1 MGVRRVTTPQGRH
14 VVNQLNE
21 LHDGSAYLC
30 SDHHRRHRQPHAP
43 PPHPPNRR
51 PAAGVGNVNEDDDD
65 DRHHHHDRHDY
76 HQQHHDHNQ
85 HDHHQ
90 QQQHQRHR
98 HGRDDLQETQRGGGG
113 GGGGGWRPVVQPP
126 REPRRSG
133 GHIKRLTLFRNG
145 AVGPQRALLLSRQS
159 APNLE
164 AVLAYFSEILQCPV
178 RQLYT
183 RNGSRVESLEGL
195 FNGPSSLVAAGSEPF
210 RAVAYDG
217 VTSRHKLPGLA
228 KVARGPEPSAT
239 PANFG
244 LEASKKVI
252 HPRLPS
258 SRHSRYSFSIASDRV
273 YGNGDSSTASLV
285 SSVSRLA
292 AKDHHQEDHHHHLP
306 HGHTAA
312 KVRRTD
318 KPSDVRKQIR
328 VNTDGSMTVE
338 MNVRLNLEEEETV
351 RWVTNISREKSGAER
366 RVGQTVTNE
375 GYGTDDSIGPMG
387 DDGSVTIACCDDDDE
402 VDDDDEMQRRRRC
415 FEGKCPPMENLF
427 GVNAKRQVVDELQR
441 AALQQG
447 GDAYEGWHNDR
458 ADDAEFDNDGRSSS
472 FTSKNE
478 RFSFFTVAEG
488 EVKERRFDSSPM
500 MSMAPAATNVSA
512 MAMCNDV
519 LEYCTTSRCSTHSSF
534 WSSVSSRRQPRKE
547 GADRGSGVGGEEEE
561 EREAMELRG
570 EVVGSDGIACVD
582 DDGGG
587 GGGGACGG
595 NGGDGD
601 SCDGGESSDVG
612 RGNEGGAGSFQGSE
626 RLPSGGSDAT
636 TLASAG
642 VTGEM
647 DPASVMSAEPELD
660 SASVAADGER
670 DLGGHVSIDGELT
683 LVHDPRDI
691 PSSLISSQSRDSHLG
706 DKAAC
711 GLLSRSE
718 RPTVMSPALSA
729 TSKSKTRSRGGG
741 GGGGGENMMPRPS
754 PSPSLNSSHR
764 SHRSRRSA
772 ASTDQKGRGE
782 LLANNCHPSHRTS
795 SIRGVSDDG
804 ACSTVQCEDG
814 EVGKENDDD
823 DGECSHTSPCKLSDA
838 GITTPAT
845 RSDRGQA
852 QMATPRIECHSGSTG
867 GSKAS
872 SLLSESISARHSQT
886 NQEDDGE
893 KSCDGR
899 RKAPSSHSSAWSKSY
914 EEGSPGPASL
924 KVVSRHSKSGVSGT
938 ISRAASSVSSADGPS
953 LVPVPPHGR
962 GSRSSHAQ
970 TTGSSRRD
978 RLRVTSRNGSS
989 MATAPARSLKVSG
1002 REDRSRASSDG
1013 SKSRPASLGS
1023 NSRSELDGNAGTAG
1037 TRRSRDSGS
1046 VNEIERTD
1054 SQLSEA
1060 LVSQLTDLPEE
1071 SPEDVVRKWLTRIP
1085 SRASTIQ
1092 DDFFT
1097 DLDLIPEE
1105 EHGGGAAV
1113 ADADAGAE
1121 HEGDLGHNATP
1132 FESNGET
1139 GMLLQPPSDD
1149 QDERSASE
1157 TQAEENRDWSVLHD
1171 SGNCR
1176 HSSEKENG
1184 IRHVSEQQLRLNKK
1198 LFRLLKQLFRNQ
1210 LSHPELKKSNSMPE
1224 LTDESWALRNQSIA
1238 INIAVSL
1245 LSSLETTSN
1254 EDEASTPFVPL
1265 TDVAQRLRKLGPGS
1279 SDRHRSLTSEQLLHL
1294 RKLLTSQTHGRR
1306 KQMEYSSVAE
1316 GQVEPEEKKGSTLVE
1331 ESGDCGR
1338 PAVCNDNGYGSNN
1351 GNKNGDGESKK
1362 ALDDD
1367 GDGHQ
1372 EDVVDE
1378 EEEANEDEG
1387 SHVFN
1392 GEANADMNGYG
1403 SNGEV
1408 DDAEGVVYEEQ
1419 SEGDEGKHEDDEES
1433 DVAEDKRRLENGGDD
1448 VAMEINEDV
1457 SQGGDEKAR
1466 EMCEA
1471 DEDII
1476 ADEAPKEEAGIEEI
1490 EEGGDDV
1497 EATGEREVEAVEVV
1511 SAAAE
1516 EKEEMA
1522 VADCNSAVASEG
1534 TAVDEGTE
1542 DGSDCE
1548 DDAAEN
1554 GDEGEDVSIKD
1565 PHSEHTVGEVA
1576 EGEADETG
1584 AENDVQ
1590 NEAEVEMNDNTSQA
1604 NGKTEDGES
1613 EACDFEQ
1620 NAKDDEATE
1629 KEMSPDEMGEDV
1641 DDVEANSGKDGGEEE
1656 CTAEDELAPV
1666 NGGEDKHEEVD
1677 EEGYAGTGGEDDIAD
1692 EVDENVEDEVG
1703 GEHDDLEQDADPNNT
1718 SCVDEEQDEQV
1729 YREDELEEEEETK
1742 EQPEAQE
1749 HQEEVEQEDGQQ
1761 VQEHEEDIQQVEIQ
1775 EESQPEDQEEEKH
1788 QQQIEEERQQEEHG
1802 EEAEQEEHQEE
1813 SKEVELEDLEEAEEE
1828 DQQENIHEGA
1838 EQELQ
1843 EEQELEK
1850 AKQEWDD
1857 QGEEHEVQE
1866 EEKQQQEEIHEE
1878 ADGEENQE
1886 EEDTEIPDAEDTG
1899 ECGEMRS
1906 KSESCPVD
1914 NEDGANEDSG
1924 GDASKSSCSEDAFN
1938 NDNAEDAVE
1947 EKAAPETSLDNDEQM
1962 ATENEEQVEM
1972 NDESSIHDEL
1982 SESDA
1987 ENASRPESAGPGTPT
2002 LQEED
2007 GNQEDGK
2014 EEVDNIVQETS
2025 TSASDSEKAH
2035 SDHGEE
2041 SADGDSSTE
2050 AEGDLEDACT
2060 SVTAVE
2066 ELQCESSTLQPRDAG
2081 RCRDVGTQVS
2091 LDEDEASGRWR
2102 RLASSRA
2109 LGGGRGG
2116 STVLTP
2122 PTPDIAS
2129 RVCWS
2134 RNESTDMP
2142 HEHEVVEN
2150 PERTLKNQQPTDVL
2164 SAAEDSDP
2172 QWIVS
2177 ENYLRR
2183 RALPQQCVAELD
2195 TTSGETSDEAKY
2207 LRLNRPLQM
2216 DDISSSELED
2226 TLSPEPCC
2234 NFYREP
2240 HGTDSDPFPSDACSF
2255 DSLKAAKLPA
2265 GEKTASASTE
2275 HLGSVRSETA
2285 AAEKFVEATDRR
2297 ASLMSET
2304 AEAGS
2309 DEGRSLAACGNYC
2322 TILTALQT
2330 DEGRLFSPYRKVFD
2344 PSDPWVVHLVCS
2356 LERQCM
2362 AQWLNV
2368 LEDAKTRW
2376 GMEGEEIN
2384 EIILEVKRDAQRR
2397 IRRGILAELEK
2408 IKISIVGKVPQKVGG
2423 SMVES
2428 VASRMLRKSSPG
2440 ILEAQSR
2447 NLAHVIAE
2455 LNQKQGHNN
2464 NDNNNGNG
2472 KSVSIEG
2479 APSTLR
2485 VTEENVYATF
2495 QIPQIIKEFD
2505 LKLILNADA
2514 AAPGGDG
2521 DLDDNNGNPG
2531 NADQEDEGH
2540 ELLSQGNVSTAL
2552 NGESLVGTDAEFAD
2566 NEATEGQS
2574 ESACQD
2580 YADGSIETEEAENC
2594 VNEVAGDEEV
2604 EAAAHINGEEV
2615 LEAGECEGSLPESA
2629 TENDNDR
2636 DNDGDDSDG
2645 AREETA
2651 IKEAEAGGEN
2661 AEADLTLEDELPED
2675 SEQDPQMEACEDC
2688 EEEVQPESSE
2698 VNDGDEKEEGGSGE
2712 SDEEYAGEVAVLNRD
2727 ELDMANGGVEDGEDG
2742 NSDAGSG
2749 VGQENADD
2757 DVKEGDEVEPQ
2768 SEHGA
2773 ASDQADGSEDADMS
2787 QGDHVKESEAGED
2800 DVSQEM
2806 VREKDATDD
2815 DDNEVEN
2822 GSGEQV
2828 EEGEEEDVD
2837 GSGGDSGEGGAS
2849 NQDVLDSQSGAEE
2862 EGGGGD
2868 DEVGENVSGDEGDAE
2883 HAQKEADNGIAEAQ
2897 GEEEHIDT
2905 DDALEQEDANE
2916 GGDDCEVTGD
2926 EGGEEEVGTNAKEE
2940 GDEEAAMSDEVSQN
2954 GSAPEEEDLQNCD
2967 QDDDM
2972 SGSCEAPK
2980 ENGVDEQEGGEDEG
2994 EAAIGDEEEPVAE
3007 DCDGSIGN
3015 DGDHDVAENKGVGD
3029 DDGHDEGDDVEPEG
3043 VEGDNVED
3051 NEDVGE
3057 NVEESDAGANQAGNE
3072 EDAEKEDDLQQD
3084 EENAESM
3091 EDVEAGM
3098 SNEEPREEDGE
3109 AGVSVTS
3116 DEACEQSE
3124 EVPEEN
3130 EVVEHNGVS
3139 ESNGES
3145 SPVAEDENAL
3155 RNTTDND
3162 GKEDSSRNGE
3172 QETSLEGE
3180 SKEGEDQKVEA
3191 EEEEANEE
3199 DTDIGSCDSSTAVK
3213 GSSSSSQG
3221 AEEAGAVH
3229 ADESE
3234 GTVAACGGAAC
3245 VSGRARRSRFS
3256 TKSIAGEEQCAD
3268 DIDGDDLDF

>member
-1 MGVRRVTTPQGRH
+1 GGGGGGDASRRARRSPAKRVYFYKSGDPQFGALPLVVSERSFRTFESLLDELSRRVPLPMGVRRVTTPQGRH

-183 RNGSRVESLEGL
+183 RNGSR
-195 FNGPSSLVAAGSEPF
+195 
-210 RAVAYDG
+210 
-217 VTSRHKLPGLA
+217 
-228 KVARGPEPSAT
+228 
-239 PANFG
+239 
-244 LEASKKVI
+244 
-252 HPRLPS
+252 
-258 SRHSRYSFSIASDRV
+258 
-273 YGNGDSSTASLV
+273 
-285 SSVSRLA
+285 
-292 AKDHHQEDHHHHLP
+292 DHHQEDHHHHLP

-387 DDGSVTIACCDDDDE
+387 DDGSVTIACCNDDDE

-519 LEYCTTSRCSTHSSF
+519 LEYCTTSRCSTHSSL

-570 EVVGSDGIACVD
+570 EV
-582 DDGGG
+582 
-587 GGGGACGG
+587 
-595 NGGDGD
+595 
-601 SCDGGESSDVG
+601 
-612 RGNEGGAGSFQGSE
+612 
-626 RLPSGGSDAT
+626 
-636 TLASAG
+636 
-642 VTGEM
+642 
-647 DPASVMSAEPELD
+647 
-660 SASVAADGER
+660 
-670 DLGGHVSIDGELT
+670 
-683 LVHDPRDI
+683 
-691 PSSLISSQSRDSHLG
+691 
-706 DKAAC
+706 
-711 GLLSRSE
+711 
-718 RPTVMSPALSA
+718 
-729 TSKSKTRSRGGG
+729 
-741 GGGGGENMMPRPS
+741 
-754 PSPSLNSSHR
+754 
-764 SHRSRRSA
+764 
-772 ASTDQKGRGE
+772 
-782 LLANNCHPSHRTS
+782 
-795 SIRGVSDDG
+795 
-804 ACSTVQCEDG
+804 
-814 EVGKENDDD
+814 
-823 DGECSHTSPCKLSDA
+823 
-838 GITTPAT
+838 
-845 RSDRGQA
+845 
-852 QMATPRIECHSGSTG
+852 
-867 GSKAS
+867 
-872 SLLSESISARHSQT
+872 T

-970 TTGSSRRD
+970 TAGSSRRD

-1037 TRRSRDSGS
+1037 MRRSRDSGS

-1157 TQAEENRDWSVLHD
+1157 TQAEGNRDWSVLHD

-1331 ESGDCGR
+1331 ESGDFGR

-1457 SQGGDEKAR
+1457 SQGGDEKAG

-1522 VADCNSAVASEG
+1522 VADCSSDVASEG

-1565 PHSEHTVGEVA
+1565 PHSEHTVGKVA

-1692 EVDENVEDEVG
+1692 EVDENVEDETKNKMNKYI
-1703 GEHDDLEQDADPNNT
+1703 EKMNWRKKKKLRNNQKHKNIRKKWNKKMQKKKKINKKIFMKEPNKSCKKNKNWKKQNKNGMIKEKNT
-1718 SCVDEEQDEQV
+1718 KFKKKRNSNKKKFMKKQM
-1729 YREDELEEEEETK
+1729 
-1742 EQPEAQE
+1742 
-1749 HQEEVEQEDGQQ
+1749 
-1761 VQEHEEDIQQVEIQ
+1761 
-1775 EESQPEDQEEEKH
+1775 EKKIRKKRT
-1788 QQQIEEERQQEEHG
+1788 QKFLMLKTR
-1802 EEAEQEEHQEE
+1802 
-1813 SKEVELEDLEEAEEE
+1813 
-1828 DQQENIHEGA
+1828 
-1838 EQELQ
+1838 
-1843 EEQELEK
+1843 
-1850 AKQEWDD
+1850 
-1857 QGEEHEVQE
+1857 
-1866 EEKQQQEEIHEE
+1866 
-1878 ADGEENQE
+1878 
-1886 EEDTEIPDAEDTG
+1886 
-1899 ECGEMRS
+1899 
-1906 KSESCPVD
+1906 
-1914 NEDGANEDSG
+1914 
-1924 GDASKSSCSEDAFN
+1924 AS
-1938 NDNAEDAVE
+1938 V
-1947 EKAAPETSLDNDEQM
+1947 
-1962 ATENEEQVEM
+1962 
-1972 NDESSIHDEL
+1972 
-1982 SESDA
+1982 
-1987 ENASRPESAGPGTPT
+1987 
-2002 LQEED
+2002 EED

-2066 ELQCESSTLQPRDAG
+2066 ELQCESSTLQPRDAW

-2091 LDEDEASGRWR
+2091 LDEDEASERWR

-2129 RVCWS
+2129 RVRWS

-2472 KSVSIEG
+2472 KSVSTEG

-2531 NADQEDEGH
+2531 NADQEDEDH

-2604 EAAAHINGEEV
+2604 EATAHINGEEV

-2727 ELDMANGGVEDGEDG
+2727 ELDMANGGVEDGEAG

-2787 QGDHVKESEAGED
+2787 QGDHAKESEAGED

-2806 VREKDATDD
+2806 VREKDATAD

-2822 GSGEQV
+2822 GSGEQD

-2849 NQDVLDSQSGAEE
+2849 NQDVLDPQSGAEE

-2897 GEEEHIDT
+2897 GEEERIDA

-3057 NVEESDAGANQAGNE
+3057 NVEESDSGANQAGNE

-3091 EDVEAGM
+3091 EDVEARM

-3172 QETSLEGE
+3172 QESSLEGE

-3199 DTDIGSCDSSTAVK
+3199 DTDVGSCDSSTAVK

-3234 GTVAACGGAAC
+3234 ETVAACGGAAC
-3245 VSGRARRSRFS
+3245 MSGRARRSRFS

>member
-1 MGVRRVTTPQGRH
+1 
-14 VVNQLNE
+14 
-21 LHDGSAYLC
+21 
-30 SDHHRRHRQPHAP
+30 
-43 PPHPPNRR
+43 
-51 PAAGVGNVNEDDDD
+51 
-65 DRHHHHDRHDY
+65 
-76 HQQHHDHNQ
+76 
-85 HDHHQ
+85 
-90 QQQHQRHR
+90 
-98 HGRDDLQETQRGGGG
+98 
-113 GGGGGWRPVVQPP
+113 
-126 REPRRSG
+126 
-133 GHIKRLTLFRNG
+133 
-145 AVGPQRALLLSRQS
+145 
-159 APNLE
+159 
-164 AVLAYFSEILQCPV
+164 
-178 RQLYT
+178 
-183 RNGSRVESLEGL
+183 
-195 FNGPSSLVAAGSEPF
+195 
-210 RAVAYDG
+210 
-217 VTSRHKLPGLA
+217 
-228 KVARGPEPSAT
+228 
-239 PANFG
+239 
-244 LEASKKVI
+244 
-252 HPRLPS
+252 
-258 SRHSRYSFSIASDRV
+258 
-273 YGNGDSSTASLV
+273 
-285 SSVSRLA
+285 
-292 AKDHHQEDHHHHLP
+292 
-306 HGHTAA
+306 
-312 KVRRTD
+312 
-318 KPSDVRKQIR
+318 
-328 VNTDGSMTVE
+328 
-338 MNVRLNLEEEETV
+338 
-351 RWVTNISREKSGAER
+351 
-366 RVGQTVTNE
+366 
-375 GYGTDDSIGPMG
+375 
-387 DDGSVTIACCDDDDE
+387 
-402 VDDDDEMQRRRRC
+402 
-415 FEGKCPPMENLF
+415 
-427 GVNAKRQVVDELQR
+427 
-441 AALQQG
+441 
-447 GDAYEGWHNDR
+447 
-458 ADDAEFDNDGRSSS
+458 
-472 FTSKNE
+472 
-478 RFSFFTVAEG
+478 
-488 EVKERRFDSSPM
+488 
-500 MSMAPAATNVSA
+500 
-512 MAMCNDV
+512 
-519 LEYCTTSRCSTHSSF
+519 
-534 WSSVSSRRQPRKE
+534 
-547 GADRGSGVGGEEEE
+547 
-561 EREAMELRG
+561 
-570 EVVGSDGIACVD
+570 
-582 DDGGG
+582 
-587 GGGGACGG
+587 
-595 NGGDGD
+595 
-601 SCDGGESSDVG
+601 
-612 RGNEGGAGSFQGSE
+612 
-626 RLPSGGSDAT
+626 
-636 TLASAG
+636 
-642 VTGEM
+642 
-647 DPASVMSAEPELD
+647 
-660 SASVAADGER
+660 
-670 DLGGHVSIDGELT
+670 
-683 LVHDPRDI
+683 
-691 PSSLISSQSRDSHLG
+691 
-706 DKAAC
+706 
-711 GLLSRSE
+711 
-718 RPTVMSPALSA
+718 
-729 TSKSKTRSRGGG
+729 
-741 GGGGGENMMPRPS
+741 
-754 PSPSLNSSHR
+754 
-764 SHRSRRSA
+764 
-772 ASTDQKGRGE
+772 
-782 LLANNCHPSHRTS
+782 
-795 SIRGVSDDG
+795 
-804 ACSTVQCEDG
+804 
-814 EVGKENDDD
+814 
-823 DGECSHTSPCKLSDA
+823 
-838 GITTPAT
+838 
-845 RSDRGQA
+845 
-852 QMATPRIECHSGSTG
+852 
-867 GSKAS
+867 
-872 SLLSESISARHSQT
+872 
-886 NQEDDGE
+886 
-893 KSCDGR
+893 
-899 RKAPSSHSSAWSKSY
+899 
-914 EEGSPGPASL
+914 
-924 KVVSRHSKSGVSGT
+924 
-938 ISRAASSVSSADGPS
+938 
-953 LVPVPPHGR
+953 
-962 GSRSSHAQ
+962 
-970 TTGSSRRD
+970 
-978 RLRVTSRNGSS
+978 
-989 MATAPARSLKVSG
+989 
-1002 REDRSRASSDG
+1002 
-1013 SKSRPASLGS
+1013 
-1023 NSRSELDGNAGTAG
+1023 
-1037 TRRSRDSGS
+1037 
-1046 VNEIERTD
+1046 
-1054 SQLSEA
+1054 
-1060 LVSQLTDLPEE
+1060 
-1071 SPEDVVRKWLTRIP
+1071 
-1085 SRASTIQ
+1085 
-1092 DDFFT
+1092 
-1097 DLDLIPEE
+1097 
-1105 EHGGGAAV
+1105 
-1113 ADADAGAE
+1113 
-1121 HEGDLGHNATP
+1121 
-1132 FESNGET
+1132 
-1139 GMLLQPPSDD
+1139 
-1149 QDERSASE
+1149 
-1157 TQAEENRDWSVLHD
+1157 
-1171 SGNCR
+1171 
-1176 HSSEKENG
+1176 
-1184 IRHVSEQQLRLNKK
+1184 
-1198 LFRLLKQLFRNQ
+1198 
-1210 LSHPELKKSNSMPE
+1210 
-1224 LTDESWALRNQSIA
+1224 
-1238 INIAVSL
+1238 
-1245 LSSLETTSN
+1245 
-1254 EDEASTPFVPL
+1254 
-1265 TDVAQRLRKLGPGS
+1265 
-1279 SDRHRSLTSEQLLHL
+1279 
-1294 RKLLTSQTHGRR
+1294 
-1306 KQMEYSSVAE
+1306 
-1316 GQVEPEEKKGSTLVE
+1316 
-1331 ESGDCGR
+1331 
-1338 PAVCNDNGYGSNN
+1338 
-1351 GNKNGDGESKK
+1351 
-1362 ALDDD
+1362 
-1367 GDGHQ
+1367 
-1372 EDVVDE
+1372 
-1378 EEEANEDEG
+1378 
-1387 SHVFN
+1387 
-1392 GEANADMNGYG
+1392 
-1403 SNGEV
+1403 
-1408 DDAEGVVYEEQ
+1408 
-1419 SEGDEGKHEDDEES
+1419 
-1433 DVAEDKRRLENGGDD
+1433 
-1448 VAMEINEDV
+1448 
-1457 SQGGDEKAR
+1457 
-1466 EMCEA
+1466 
-1471 DEDII
+1471 
-1476 ADEAPKEEAGIEEI
+1476 
-1490 EEGGDDV
+1490 
-1497 EATGEREVEAVEVV
+1497 
-1511 SAAAE
+1511 
-1516 EKEEMA
+1516 MA
-1522 VADCNSAVASEG
+1522 VADCSSAVASEG

-1584 AENDVQ
+1584 ADNDVQ

-1641 DDVEANSGKDGGEEE
+1641 DDVEANSEKYGGEEE

-1666 NGGEDKHEEVD
+1666 NGDEDKHEEVD
-1677 EEGYAGTGGEDDIAD
+1677 EEGDAGTGGEDDIAD
-1692 EVDENVEDEVG
+1692 EVVVDENVEDEVG

-1718 SCVDEEQDEQV
+1718 ACVDEEQDEQV

-1761 VQEHEEDIQQVEIQ
+1761 VQEQEEEIQQVEIQ
-1775 EESQPEDQEEEKH
+1775 EESQPEDQEEETH

-1813 SKEVELEDLEEAEEE
+1813 SKEVELEHLEEAEEE

-1866 EEKQQQEEIHEE
+1866 EEKQHQEEMHEE
-1878 ADGEENQE
+1878 TDGEENQE

-1899 ECGEMRS
+1899 ECGETCS

-1924 GDASKSSCSEDAFN
+1924 GDASKSSCSEDTLN

-2014 EEVDNIVQETS
+2014 EVDNIVQETS

-2066 ELQCESSTLQPRDAG
+2066 ERQCVSSTPQPRDAG

-2091 LDEDEASGRWR
+2091 LDEDEASRRWR
-2102 RLASSRA
+2102 RLASSHA
-2109 LGGGRGG
+2109 LGEGRGG
-2116 STVLTP
+2116 STVPTP

-2150 PERTLKNQQPTDVL
+2150 PERTLKNQQPMDVL

-2172 QWIVS
+2172 QWIIS

-2183 RALPQQCVAELD
+2183 RALPQQCVGELD

-2265 GEKTASASTE
+2265 GEKTASASTD
-2275 HLGSVRSETA
+2275 HLGSVRSETPA
-2285 AAEKFVEATDRR
+2285 TEKFVEATDRR

-2408 IKISIVGKVPQKVGG
+2408 IKISIMGKVPQKVGG

-2479 APSTLR
+2479 DPSTLR

-2531 NADQEDEGH
+2531 NADQEDEDH
-2540 ELLSQGNVSTAL
+2540 ELLSQGHVSTAL

-2615 LEAGECEGSLPESA
+2615 LEARECEGSLPESA

-2651 IKEAEAGGEN
+2651 IKEAETGGEN

-2698 VNDGDEKEEGGSGE
+2698 VNDGNEKEEGGSGE
-2712 SDEEYAGEVAVLNRD
+2712 SDEEDAGEVAVLNKD
-2727 ELDMANGGVEDGEDG
+2727 ELDMANGGVEDGEAGD
-2742 NSDAGSG
+2742 SDAGSG
-2749 VGQENADD
+2749 VGQENADED
-2757 DVKEGDEVEPQ
+2757 NVKEGDEVEPQ

-2787 QGDHVKESEAGED
+2787 QGDHAKESETGED

-2806 VREKDATDD
+2806 AREKDATAD

-2822 GSGEQV
+2822 GSGEQD

-2837 GSGGDSGEGGAS
+2837 GSGGDSGEGGGS
-2849 NQDVLDSQSGAEE
+2849 NQDVLDPQSGAEE

-2897 GEEEHIDT
+2897 GEDERIDA

-2916 GGDDCEVTGD
+2916 GGDDCDVTGD

-2967 QDDDM
+2967 QDDDT

-2980 ENGVDEQEGGEDEG
+2980 ENVVDENEGGEDEG

-3029 DDGHDEGDDVEPEG
+3029 DDDDGHDEGDDVEPEG

-3057 NVEESDAGANQAGNE
+3057 NVEESDAGANQAGTE

-3084 EENAESM
+3084 EENAEST

-3124 EVPEEN
+3124 EVREEN

-3155 RNTTDND
+3155 RHTTDND

-3172 QETSLEGE
+3172 EETSLEGE

-3191 EEEEANEE
+3191 EEEEEANEE
-3199 DTDIGSCDSSTAVK
+3199 DTDVGSCDSSTAVK

-3256 TKSIAGEEQCAD
+3256 TKSIAGEEQCVD

>member
-1 MGVRRVTTPQGRH
+1 MMMTIFV
-14 VVNQLNE
+14 
-21 LHDGSAYLC
+21 SISLC
-30 SDHHRRHRQPHAP
+30 
-43 PPHPPNRR
+43 
-51 PAAGVGNVNEDDDD
+51 
-65 DRHHHHDRHDY
+65 
-76 HQQHHDHNQ
+76 
-85 HDHHQ
+85 
-90 QQQHQRHR
+90 
-98 HGRDDLQETQRGGGG
+98 
-113 GGGGGWRPVVQPP
+113 
-126 REPRRSG
+126 
-133 GHIKRLTLFRNG
+133 
-145 AVGPQRALLLSRQS
+145 LS
-159 APNLE
+159 
-164 AVLAYFSEILQCPV
+164 C
-178 RQLYT
+178 
-183 RNGSRVESLEGL
+183 
-195 FNGPSSLVAAGSEPF
+195 
-210 RAVAYDG
+210 
-217 VTSRHKLPGLA
+217 
-228 KVARGPEPSAT
+228 PSASVSVT
-239 PANFG
+239 VSAAFRSEKANFG

-252 HPRLPS
+252 HPRPPS

-292 AKDHHQEDHHHHLP
+292 AKDHHQDDHHHLP

-312 KVRRTD
+312 KVRQMD

-328 VNTDGSMTVE
+328 VNPDGSMTVE
-338 MNVRLNLEEEETV
+338 MNVRLNLEEEEETV
-351 RWVTNISREKSGAER
+351 RWVTNISREKSGSER
-366 RVGQTVTNE
+366 RVGQAVTNE
-375 GYGTDDSIGPMG
+375 GYGMDGSIGPMG
-387 DDGSVTIACCDDDDE
+387 DNGSVTNACCDDDDE
-402 VDDDDEMQRRRRC
+402 VDDDDGSDDEVQRRRRC
-415 FEGKCPPMENLF
+415 FVGKYPPMEELF
-427 GVNAKRQVVDELQR
+427 GVNAKRHVVDALQR

-447 GDAYEGWHNDR
+447 GDGYGR
-458 ADDAEFDNDGRSSS
+458 ADDAEFDNDGTSSCS
-472 FTSKNE
+472 TSKNE

-488 EVKERRFDSSPM
+488 EAKERQFDSLPM
-500 MSMAPAATNVSA
+500 MTMAPAATNVSA
-512 MAMCNDV
+512 APTAVMEMCNGV
-519 LEYCTTSRCSTHSSF
+519 LEYCTMSRCSTHSSS

-561 EREAMELRG
+561 EREAMELRR
-570 EVVGSDGIACVD
+570 EVVGSDGICCVD

-587 GGGGACGG
+587 GGGDAGGG

-601 SCDGGESSDVG
+601 SCDGEENSDVG
-612 RGNEGGAGSFQGSE
+612 RGNEGGGGSFQGSE
-626 RLPSGGSDAT
+626 RPPSGGSDAT

-647 DPASVMSAEPELD
+647 DPASVMSAEPELN
-660 SASVAADGER
+660 SASAAADGER
-670 DLGGHVSIDGELT
+670 DSGGHVSIDGELT
-683 LVHDPRDI
+683 LVHNPRDI
-691 PSSLISSQSRDSHLG
+691 PSSLISSQSRDSHLV

-718 RPTVMSPALSA
+718 QPTVVSPALSI
-729 TSKSKTRSRGGG
+729 TSKSKARSRGG

-754 PSPSLNSSHR
+754 PSLNSGHRRHR
-764 SHRSRRSA
+764 SHRSA

-782 LLANNCHPSHRTS
+782 LLANNCHPSHRTN
-795 SIRGVSDDG
+795 SIRGVSNDG
-804 ACSTVQCEDG
+804 ACSTVQCEEG

-852 QMATPRIECHSGSTG
+852 RMATPRIECHSGSTG
-867 GSKAS
+867 GAKAS
-872 SLLSESISARHSQT
+872 SLLFGSISARHSQT

-893 KSCDGR
+893 KSCTGR

-914 EEGSPGPASL
+914 EEGSAAKLSVSISKSPSPASL

-962 GSRSSHAQ
+962 GSRSSQAQ
-970 TTGSSRRD
+970 TAGSSRRD

-989 MATAPARSLKVSG
+989 MATAPAHSLKVSG

-1013 SKSRPASLGS
+1013 SKSRLASLGS
-1023 NSRSELDGNAGTAG
+1023 NSRSELDGNAGAAG
-1037 TRRSRDSGS
+1037 TRRFRDSGGS

-1060 LVSQLTDLPEE
+1060 LLSQLTDLPEE

-1105 EHGGGAAV
+1105 EHGGGAV
-1113 ADADAGAE
+1113 ADADAGAD

-1132 FESNGET
+1132 FERNGET

-1176 HSSEKENG
+1176 HLPEKDNC
-1184 IRHVSEQQLRLNKK
+1184 IKHVSEQQFHLNKK
-1198 LFRLLKQLFRNQ
+1198 LFRLLKQLFRKQ
-1210 LSHPELKKSNSMPE
+1210 LSRPELKKSNSMPE
-1224 LTDESWALRNQSIA
+1224 LTDEYWASHNQSMV
-1238 INIAVSL
+1238 INIVVSL

-1279 SDRHRSLTSEQLLHL
+1279 SDRHRFLTSEQLLHL
-1294 RKLLTSQTHGRR
+1294 RKLLTSQMHGRR
-1306 KQMEYSSVAE
+1306 KQMEYSSLGE
-1316 GQVEPEEKKGSTLVE
+1316 GQVGPEEKKGSTVVE

-1338 PAVCNDNGYGSNN
+1338 PAVCDDNGYGSNN
-1351 GNKNGDGESKK
+1351 KDKNGDGESKE

-1372 EDVVDE
+1372 KGAVDE

-1387 SHVFN
+1387 SHVFD
-1392 GEANADMNGYG
+1392 GEANADMNGYD

-1408 DDAEGVVYEEQ
+1408 YDVEGVVDEEQ
-1419 SEGDEGKHEDDEES
+1419 SEGDEAKHEDDDEEG
-1433 DVAEDKRRLENGGDD
+1433 DVAEDKPRLENVGDD
-1448 VAMEINEDV
+1448 VAMEINDDV
-1457 SQGGDEKAR
+1457 SQGGDEKAGK
-1466 EMCEA
+1466 MCEA

-1476 ADEAPKEEAGIEEI
+1476 ADEAPEEEAGIEET
-1490 EEGGDDV
+1490 EEGGDDG

-1511 SAAAE
+1511 SATAAE

-1522 VADCNSAVASEG
+1522 VADFSSGVASEG

-1565 PHSEHTVGEVA
+1565 PHSEHTIGEVA
-1576 EGEADETG
+1576 EGEADEAG
-1584 AENDVQ
+1584 VENDVE
-1590 NEAEVEMNDNTSQA
+1590 NEAEVEMNDNISQA

-1620 NAKDDEATE
+1620 KANDDEATE

-1641 DDVEANSGKDGGEEE
+1641 DDVEANSGKDGEEEE
-1656 CTAEDELAPV
+1656 CTAEDELVPV
-1666 NGGEDKHEEVD
+1666 DGGEDEDKHEEVD
-1677 EEGYAGTGGEDDIAD
+1677 EERDAGTGGEDDIAD
-1692 EVDENVEDEVG
+1692 EVIVDENVEDEVG
-1703 GEHDDLEQDADPNNT
+1703 GEHNDLEQDADPNNT

-1729 YREDELEEEEETK
+1729 HREDELEEEETK

-1761 VQEHEEDIQQVEIQ
+1761 VQEQEEEIQQVEIQ
-1775 EESQPEDQEEEKH
+1775 EESQPEDQEEETH
-1788 QQQIEEERQQEEHG
+1788 QQQIEEEGQQEEHG
-1802 EEAEQEEHQEE
+1802 EEAEQEEE
-1813 SKEVELEDLEEAEEE
+1813 SKVVELEHFEEAEEE
-1828 DQQENIHEGA
+1828 DQQEDIHEGA

-1857 QGEEHEVQE
+1857 QGEEHEVAE
-1866 EEKQQQEEIHEE
+1866 EEKQQQDEIHEE
-1878 ADGEENQE
+1878 ADGEENQK
-1886 EEDTEIPDAEDTG
+1886 EEDTGIPDAEDMDERG
-1899 ECGEMRS
+1899 ETRS

-1914 NEDGANEDSG
+1914 NEDGAKEDSG
-1924 GDASKSSCSEDAFN
+1924 GDASKSSCSEDALN

-1947 EKAAPETSLDNDEQM
+1947 EKAAPETSLDNDEQLT
-1962 ATENEEQVEM
+1962 TENEEQVAM
-1972 NDESSIHDEL
+1972 NDVSSIHDEL
-1982 SESDA
+1982 IESDA
-1987 ENASRPESAGPGTPT
+1987 ENASRPESARSGTPT
-2002 LQEED
+2002 LIEED
-2007 GNQEDGK
+2007 VNQEDGK
-2014 EEVDNIVQETS
+2014 EEVNNIVQETS

-2060 SVTAVE
+2060 SVMAVD
-2066 ELQCESSTLQPRDAG
+2066 ELQCESSTPQTRDAG

-2091 LDEDEASGRWR
+2091 LDEVEVSGRWR
-2102 RLASSRA
+2102 HLASSRA
-2109 LGGGRGG
+2109 LGGGRRG
-2116 STVLTP
+2116 SAIPTP

-2142 HEHEVVEN
+2142 DEHEVVEN
-2150 PERTLKNQQPTDVL
+2150 PERTLNTRQPTDVL

-2195 TTSGETSDEAKY
+2195 TTSGETADEAKY

-2226 TLSPEPCC
+2226 TLSPEPYC

-2240 HGTDSDPFPSDACSF
+2240 HGTDSDPFLSDACSF
-2255 DSLKAAKLPA
+2255 DSLKAARLPV

-2275 HLGSVRSETA
+2275 HIGSVRSEAPAT
-2285 AAEKFVEATDRR
+2285 EKFVEAKDRR

-2304 AEAGS
+2304 AEAGG

-2330 DEGRLFSPYRKVFD
+2330 DEGRLFSPYSKVFD
-2344 PSDPWVVHLVCS
+2344 PNDPWVVHLVRS

-2362 AQWLNV
+2362 TQWLNV
-2368 LEDAKTRW
+2368 LEDTKTRW

-2397 IRRGILAELEK
+2397 IRLGILAELEK
-2408 IKISIVGKVPQKVGG
+2408 IKISIEGRVPQKVGG
-2423 SMVES
+2423 SMVKS

-2455 LNQKQGHNN
+2455 LNKKQGHDN
-2464 NDNNNGNG
+2464 NDNINGNG
-2472 KSVSIEG
+2472 ESVSIEG

-2495 QIPQIIKEFD
+2495 QIPQILKEFD

-2521 DLDDNNGNPG
+2521 DLDDVSLDDNNGNPG
-2531 NADQEDEGH
+2531 NRTADQEDEDH

-2552 NGESLVGTDAEFAD
+2552 NGESEGTTCCESLVGTDAEFAD

-2580 YADGSIETEEAENC
+2580 SADGSVETEEAENC

-2604 EAAAHINGEEV
+2604 EAAAHINGEEI
-2615 LEAGECEGSLPESA
+2615 LEARECEGSLPESA

-2661 AEADLTLEDELPED
+2661 AEADLALEDELPED
-2675 SEQDPQMEACEDC
+2675 SEHYPQMEACEDCEGEVQPESSDVNDGDGKEEGGSGESDKEDAGEGENAEADLTLEDGLPEDSEHDPQLEASEDC

-2698 VNDGDEKEEGGSGE
+2698 VDDGDEKEEGGSGE
-2712 SDEEYAGEVAVLNRD
+2712 SDEEDAGEVAVLNKD
-2727 ELDMANGGVEDGEDG
+2727 EMEMANGGVEDGEAGD
-2742 NSDAGSG
+2742 SDAGSG
-2749 VGQENADD
+2749 VGQENADED

-2773 ASDQADGSEDADMS
+2773 ASDQADGSEDADSS
-2787 QGDHVKESEAGED
+2787 QGDHAKESEAGED

-2806 VREKDATDD
+2806 AHEKDATAD
-2815 DDNEVEN
+2815 DDNEVKN
-2822 GSGEQV
+2822 GSGEQD
-2828 EEGEEEDVD
+2828 EEGEEDDVD
-2837 GSGGDSGEGGAS
+2837 GSGDDSGEGGGS

-2868 DEVGENVSGDEGDAE
+2868 DEVEGNVSRDEGDAE
-2883 HAQKEADNGIAEAQ
+2883 HAQKEADNGIAEDQ
-2897 GEEEHIDT
+2897 GEEERIDT
-2905 DDALEQEDANE
+2905 DANE
-2916 GGDDCEVTGD
+2916 GGDDCDVTGD
-2926 EGGEEEVGTNAKEE
+2926 EGGEEEVGSNAKEE
-2940 GDEEAAMSDEVSQN
+2940 EDEEASMSDDVSQN

-2980 ENGVDEQEGGEDEG
+2980 ENRVDEKEGGEDEG
-2994 EAAIGDEEEPVAE
+2994 EAAIVDEEEPVAE

-3015 DGDHDVAENKGVGD
+3015 DGDNDVAENKGDGD
-3029 DDGHDEGDDVEPEG
+3029 DDEHDEGDDAEPER
-3043 VEGDNVED
+3043 VEGDNVEE

-3072 EDAEKEDDLQQD
+3072 EDGDAENEDDLQQD
-3084 EENAESM
+3084 EENVESM

-3098 SNEEPREEDGE
+3098 ANEEPREEDGE
-3109 AGVSVTS
+3109 TGVSIMS

-3124 EVPEEN
+3124 EVQEEN

-3155 RNTTDND
+3155 QKITDND
-3162 GKEDSSRNGE
+3162 GKEDSSRNRE
-3172 QETSLEGE
+3172 EETSLEGE

-3191 EEEEANEE
+3191 EEEASEE
-3199 DTDIGSCDSSTAVK
+3199 DTDVRSCDSSTAVK

-3229 ADESE
+3229 AHESE
-3234 GTVAACGGAAC
+3234 GTVAACGGATC
-3245 VSGRARRSRFS
+3245 LSGRALRSRFPM
-3256 TKSIAGEEQCAD
+3256 KSIAGEEQCAD